1 MATGGQKGADHKPM
15 SEKGHENAHE
25 PTTTN
30 ANETPERSNGGGL
43 AELGI
48 RRAFCDALETMSI
61 REPAAVQR
69 QAIPAL
75 LSGRH
80 AVIESGTG
88 TGKTLAYLLP
98 MLERLDP
105 DGKKMQGMVIVPTQE
120 LAMQI
125 VRLADGLMGSGRT
138 AALIGGASLKRQIDR
153 LKGGPVLA
161 VGTPGRLAELLR
173 LGKLKPGHI
182 RMAVVDEADQVFALG
197 ETGEAAA
204 VLAALPKAKQLV
216 FVSATITA
224 ETAKQ
229 AAKWMGD
236 PLQISGPS
244 QAEVFASV
252 KHQYTVCPQRNKIDV
267 IRRFVRTVNPAAAL
281 LFVGDSGRIGEIE
294 AKLQYA
300 GLAAESLYADAG
312 KQDRASV
319 MRRLAAGSLQIVI
332 ATDLAARG
340 LDVPHLTH
348 VLQFEPPAD
357 AKTYL
362 HRAGRT
368 GRMGRSGTVVTLVS
382 PAEKA
387 MLGRLGNRLD
397 LSLEQMTL
405 SHGQWVPIEEGGGSD
420 RTQPRSAQPSSERS
434 TDGRPST
441 GRAAADRTSTD
452 RSAAGRPSS
461 DRSAAGR
468 PTTDRSATD
477 RRSTGH
483 PAPGAKK
490 KSPRNRPRKRDT
502 KNKGAP
508 RWLKEKQQRDE
519 T

>member
-1 MATGGQKGADHKPM
+1 M
-15 SEKGHENAHE
+15 SEKGYEKAQKPYEQSHEQSHE
-25 PTTTN
+25 QTAGT
-30 ANETPERSNGGGL
+30 NETAAHGNGGGF

-48 RRAFCDALETMSI
+48 RQPFCDALEAMSI
-61 REPAAVQR
+61 REPAAIQR
-69 QAIPAL
+69 RAIPVL
-75 LSGRH
+75 LAGRD

-98 MLERLDP
+98 VLERLNT
-105 DGKKMQGMVIVPTQE
+105 GINKVQGLIIVPTQE

-125 VRLADGLMGSGRT
+125 VRLADALMGSGRT
-138 AALIGGASLKRQIDR
+138 AALIGGASLKRQIDK
-153 LKGGPVLA
+153 LKQGPLLA
-161 VGTPGRLAELLR
+161 VGTPGRLAELIR

-182 RMAVVDEADQVFALG
+182 RVAVVDEADQVFDLG
-197 ETGEAAA
+197 EKGDA
-204 VLAALPKAKQLV
+204 VSVLSALPKERQLV
-216 FVSATITA
+216 FVSATIAA
-224 ETAKQ
+224 ETAEQ

-236 PLQISGPS
+236 PRRISGPS

-252 KHQYTVCPQRNKIDV
+252 EHHYTVCQQRDKIDV

-294 AKLQYA
+294 AKLKYA
-300 GLAAESLYADAG
+300 GIAAESLYADAG
-312 KQDRASV
+312 KQERANV
-319 MRRLAAGSLQIVI
+319 MRRLAAGSLQLAI

-368 GRMGRSGTVVTLVS
+368 GRMGRSGTVVTLVAPS
-382 PAEKA
+382 E
-387 MLGRLGNRLD
+387 LGLLSRLGNRLN
-397 LSLEQMTL
+397 LSLEQMAL
-405 SHGQWVPIEEGGGSD
+405 SHGQWVPARGRAGD
-420 RTQPRSAQPSSERS
+420 KASERPS
-434 TDGRPST
+434 AERAKRGAARPAAKPEATERPVAEKPPGTAPASGRGT
-441 GRAAADRTSTD
+441 GA
-452 RSAAGRPSS
+452 
-461 DRSAAGR
+461 
-468 PTTDRSATD
+468 
-477 RRSTGH
+477 H
-483 PAPGAKK
+483 QVPGGKK
-490 KSPRNRPRKRDT
+490 QASRNQKRKRDT